1 MPVGIPATSAFS
13 MLLRKKNLVDD
24 VYYTISVENITVG
37 HSGVV
42 HLKYGQGSVE
52 AFGELEFR
60 WECLNLREKKY
71 REDGENYI
79 IICIIIIIIIIIH

>member
-13 MLLRKKNLVDD
+13 MLVRKENFVDD
-24 VYYTISVENITVG
+24 MYYTISVEDITVG

-52 AFGELEFR
+52 GAAEQSSVGNVQI
-60 WECLNLREKKY
+60 WEKTS
-71 REDGENYI
+71 I
-79 IICIIIIIIIIIH
+79 